1 MMKFKYKTQDYQTK
15 AVESIVNVFEGQP
28 YIDNFA
34 YTRDLGKDYTKDVD
48 ESEIGYGNASL
59 TLSDEDILHNIQT
72 IQQKNKIVSPSTSL
86 TKALGRCS
94 LDIEMETGTGKTYVY
109 IKTIFEL
116 NKRYGW
122 TKFIIV
128 VPSIAIREGVVKTFE
143 NTREHF
149 NSIYHKSI
157 DPYVYNSKN
166 LSGLDYISRSADLE
180 VMIINTQAF
189 ARSFDKD
196 KAEKLIAEAESEPGK
211 KPKAYSGLV
220 MYSTP
225 EEFYSRRPIDVIA
238 ANRPILILDEPQRM
252 GAPGSVTQ
260 KALKQFNPLFSLYY
274 SATHKEHHDTMYVL
288 DALDAFNKKLVK
300 KIEVKGFKLDNIH
313 GQSQYIRLDDIL
325 SSKNGPKARIEFEK
339 QQKSGPTRVTQV
351 FDEAENDIYEHS
363 GRMDQYKD
371 LTITDIDGAARSIR
385 LSNGII
391 LHEGEVIGD
400 DGEERGFRR
409 IQIRETIESH
419 FEKEKRYYK
428 YGIKVLSLF
437 FIDEVANYRIYDDSG
452 THPGEYARIF
462 EDEYQKALQK
472 KLSDSSLDG
481 DYISYLKMHCS
492 DASKVHNG
500 YFSQDKKGNFINTKE
515 GKSENAEED
524 ETKAYDL
531 ILRDKEKLLSFE
543 EPTRFIFSHSALREG
558 WDNPNI
564 FQICTLK
571 QSSSDISKRQ
581 EVGRGLR
588 LCVDQDGN
596 RIDSESY
603 GDDVF
608 NLNLLTVIASE
619 SYESFVQGYQD
630 DFNKEVQ
637 DRIVPIKSRDYFTG
651 KTISVGDGL
660 HKIDAAEADSI
671 FFYLVSKGYVN
682 KKGDITGKFKSD
694 FEADTLEEFDDDI
707 KPLQDGVIN
716 LVRSVYD
723 PNAFKS
729 IIKDARKEKVER
741 NSLTQR
747 FYLPEFQKLWNSI
760 NYRYSFTVK
769 IDTQEVIKK
778 SVAEINSSLNIQP
791 QKYRMVKGQQKDS
804 LTIDNV
810 REKAGFNSPLTTSRD
825 VEYHGSSSLP
835 FDLIGNIAR
844 KARLTKKTVIEIICG
859 IDKHK
864 FDMFKL
870 NPEAFA
876 SQVSDIISREVRHS
890 MVAHIAYTKHDGNA
904 YPDSIFEEDGIGR
917 EKAEA
922 FIGKYHN
929 VQEYIFPDGTSV
941 ESVERT
947 FARHLDEQKE
957 IVAFAKLPRKF
968 SIPTPGGNYT
978 PDWAIVF
985 NENENIKHLYF
996 IAETK
1001 GSTDP
1006 DDLRTK
1012 ESIKIQCLK
1021 RLCNA
1026 ISLPGI
1032 TYDVVSD
1039 FTDLLKQAR
1048 K

>member
-28 YIDNFA
+28 YIDNFT

-48 ESEIGYGNASL
+48 ESEIGYGNANL
-59 TLSDEDILHNIQT
+59 MLSDEDILQNIQT
-72 IQQKNKIVSPSTSL
+72 IQQKNRIASPSTSL
-86 TKALGRCS
+86 TKSLGRCS

-157 DPYVYNSKN
+157 EPYVYNSKN
-166 LSGLDYISRSADLE
+166 LAGLDYISRSADLE

-196 KAEKLIAEAESEPGK
+196 KAEKLIAKAENEPDK

-225 EEFYSRRPIDVIA
+225 EDFFSRRPIDVIA

-252 GAPGSVTQ
+252 GASGSITQ
-260 KALKQFNPLFSLYY
+260 NALQQFNPLFSLYY
-274 SATHKEHHDTMYVL
+274 SATHKEHHATMYVL
-288 DALDAFNKKLVK
+288 DAFDAFNKKLVK
-300 KIEVKGFKLDNIH
+300 KIEVKGFKLENIH
-313 GQSQYIRLDDIL
+313 GQSQYIRLVDII
-325 SSKNGPKARIEFEK
+325 SSKTGPKARIEFEK

-351 FDEAENDIYEHS
+351 FDEAENDIYVHS

-371 LTITDIDGAARSIR
+371 LIITDIDGAARSIR

-391 LHEGEVIGD
+391 LHEGESIGD
-400 DGEERGFRR
+400 DGEERNFRR
-409 IQIRETIESH
+409 VQIRETIESH

-428 YGIKVLSLF
+428 HGIKVLSLF

-452 THPGEYARIF
+452 IHPGEYARIF
-462 EDEYQKALQK
+462 EDEYQKVLQK

-481 DYISYLKMHCS
+481 YYISYLKKYCL

-596 RIDSESY
+596 RIDIESY

-637 DRIVPIKSRDYFTG
+637 DRIVQITSSYFEGKNVLVSGKS
-651 KTISVGDGL
+651 
-660 HKIDAAEADSI
+660 HKIDSSEADDI
-671 FFYLVSKGYVN
+671 YYYLRSNGYIDKN
-682 KKGDITGKFKSD
+682 RNITERFKND
-694 FEADTLEEFDDDI
+694 FEAGTLEEPEDSI
-707 KPLQDGVIN
+707 KSLKDGIIN
-716 LVRSVYD
+716 LVRAVYD
-723 PNAFKS
+723 PNVFKS
-729 IIKDARKEKVER
+729 IIKDASKEKVER

-778 SVAEINSSLNIQP
+778 SVAEINSSLNIQH
-791 QKYRMVKGQQKDS
+791 QKYKLTKGVQKDS
-804 LTIDNV
+804 LTIENV
-810 REKAGFNSPLTTSRD
+810 REKAGFYSANTTSRE
-825 VEYHGSSSLP
+825 VEYRDSSSIT
-835 FDLIGNIAR
+835 FDLISNIAR
-844 KARLTKKTVIEIICG
+844 KARLTKKTIIEIICG
-859 IDKHK
+859 IDKRK

-876 SQVSDIISREVRHS
+876 SQVSDIISHEVRHS
-890 MVAHIAYTKHDGNA
+890 MIAHIVYTKHDSTA

-947 FARHLDEQKE
+947 FARHLDEEKE
-957 IVAFAKLPRKF
+957 IIAFAKLPRKF

-1006 DDLRTK
+1006 DDLRCN
-1012 ESIKIQCLK
+1012 ESIKIQCLREFCK
-1021 RLCNA
+1021 T
-1026 ISLPGI
+1026 ISSPEI
-1032 TYDVVSD
+1032 ECDVVSNYD
-1039 FTDLLKQAR
+1039 SLLEQAR

>member
-1 MMKFKYKTQDYQTK
+1 MMKFKYKTQGYQTK

-28 YIDNFA
+28 YIDNFT
-34 YTRDLGKDYTKDVD
+34 YTRDLGKDYIKDVD

-59 TLSDEDILHNIQT
+59 ILSDEDILQNIQT

-157 DPYVYNSKN
+157 EPYVYNSKN

-225 EEFYSRRPIDVIA
+225 EEFYSRRPIDVIS

-252 GAPGSVTQ
+252 GVSGSVTQ

-274 SATHKEHHDTMYVL
+274 SATHKEHHDIMYVL

-313 GQSQYIRLDDIL
+313 GQSQYIRLVDIL

-339 QQKSGPTRVTQV
+339 QQKSGPVRVTQV
-351 FDEAENDIYEHS
+351 FDEAENDIYVHS

-391 LHEGEVIGD
+391 LHEGEAIGD
-400 DGEERGFRR
+400 DGEERNFRR

-452 THPGEYARIF
+452 IHPGEYARIF
-462 EDEYQKALQK
+462 EEEYKKVLQK
-472 KLSDSSLDG
+472 KLSDPSLDE
-481 DYISYLKMHCS
+481 DYISYLKKHCS

-637 DRIVPIKSRDYFTG
+637 DRIAQIKSGEYFSG
-651 KTISVGDGL
+651 KTISVGDKL
-660 HKIDAAEADSI
+660 HKIDTSEANSI
-671 FFYLVSKGYVN
+671 YFYLASKGYVDEDGN
-682 KKGDITGKFKSD
+682 VTDKFRNDLQNNSI
-694 FEADTLEEFDDDI
+694 AEFKQEL
-707 KPLQDGVIN
+707 KPMREGVLN
-716 LVRSVYD
+716 LVQAIYD
-723 PNAFKS
+723 PNAFKR
-729 IIKDARKEKVER
+729 IIKDASNEKVER

-747 FYLPEFQKLWNSI
+747 FYLPEFQRLWNSI

-769 IDTQEVIKK
+769 INTQDVIDK
-778 SVAEINSSLNIQP
+778 SIAEINSQLNILP
-791 QKYRMVKGQQKDS
+791 QKYKLVRGQQRDS
-804 LTIDNV
+804 LTIDDV
-810 REKAGFNSPLTTSRD
+810 RGKAGFNSPNTTSRD
-825 VEYHGSSSLP
+825 VESGGNSNLP

-859 IDKHK
+859 IDKCK

-870 NPEAFA
+870 NPEAFTA
-876 SQVSDIISREVRHS
+876 RVSDIISREVRHS
-890 MVAHIAYTKHDGNA
+890 MVAHIMYTKHEGTA
-904 YPDSIFEEDGIGR
+904 QPDLIFEDDGIGR

-929 VQEYIFPDGTSV
+929 VQEYIFPDGTSE
-941 ESVERT
+941 ESVERV
-947 FARHLDEQKE
+947 FAKHLDEEKE
-957 IVAFAKLPRKF
+957 VVAFAKLPKSF
-968 SIPTPGGNYT
+968 YIPTPEGRYT

-985 NENENIKHLYF
+985 NESENIKHLYF

-1001 GSTDP
+1001 GSTNP
-1006 DDLRTK
+1006 DDLRGI
-1012 ESIKIQCLK
+1012 ESIKIQCL
-1021 RLCNA
+1021 RELCKI
-1026 ISLPGI
+1026 ISSPEI
-1032 TYDVVSD
+1032 ECDVVSD
-1039 FTDLLKQAR
+1039 YKGLLKQAN

>member
-1 MMKFKYKTQDYQTK
+1 MMKFKYKTQEFQTK
-15 AVESIVNVFEGQP
+15 AVESIANAFKGQP
-28 YIDNFA
+28 YIDNFT
-34 YTRDLGKDYTKDVD
+34 YKRDLGKNYTMEMD
-48 ESEIGYGNASL
+48 ESEFGYSNANVM
-59 TLSDEDILHNIQT
+59 LSDEDLLANIQS
-72 IQQKNKIVSPSTSL
+72 IQKDNRIATPSATL
-86 TKALGRCS
+86 FKGLGRCS

-157 DPYVYNSKN
+157 DPYVYSSKD
-166 LSGLDYISRSADLE
+166 LTGLDSISRSAELE
-180 VMIINTQAF
+180 VMVINTQAF
-189 ARSFDKD
+189 ARSFDEE
-196 KAEKLIAEAESEPGK
+196 KAKKLLAEQNQPGK
-211 KPKAYSGLV
+211 KPKSYSGLV

-225 EEFYSRRPIDVIA
+225 EEFFSRRPIDVIA

-252 GAPGSVTQ
+252 GDRNSVTQ
-260 KALKQFNPLFSLYY
+260 KALKQFNPLFSLYF

-300 KIEVKGFKLDNIH
+300 KIEVKGFKLENIH
-313 GQSQYIRLDDIL
+313 GTSRYLRLVEVVISKSQ
-325 SSKNGPKARIEFEK
+325 PKARIEFEK
-339 QQKSGPTRVTQV
+339 KQKSGAVRVIQL
-351 FDEAENDIYEHS
+351 FDETENNIYEHS
-363 GRMDQYKD
+363 GKMDQYEG
-371 LTITDIDGAARSIR
+371 LTITDINGAERSIR

-391 LHEGEVIGD
+391 LHEGESIGTGND
-400 DGEERGFRR
+400 EKNFRR

-419 FEKEKRYYK
+419 FEKEKTYFK
-428 YGIKVLSLF
+428 KGIKVLSLF
-437 FIDEVANYRIYDDSG
+437 FIDEVANYRIYDSDG
-452 THPGEYARIF
+452 YHNGEYAKIF
-462 EDEYQKALQK
+462 EEEYEKQLNKQ
-472 KLSDSSLDG
+472 LSLEDQDKE
-481 DYISYLKMHCS
+481 YIAYLERYCS
-492 DASKVHNG
+492 NPSKVHNG
-500 YFSQDKKGNFINTKE
+500 YFSKDKKGNFINTKE
-515 GKSENAEED
+515 GKSETSED
-524 ETKAYDL
+524 DERAAYDL
-531 ILRDKEKLLSFE
+531 ILRDKERLLSLT
-543 EPTRFIFSHSALREG
+543 EPVRFIFSHSALREG

-571 QSSSDISKRQ
+571 QSNSDISKRQ

-588 LCVDQDGN
+588 LCVDQEGN

-608 NLNLLTVIASE
+608 NLNKLTFIASE
-619 SYESFVQGYQD
+619 SYESFVQGYQE

-637 DRIVPIKSRDYFTG
+637 DRIKQINSGYFEG
-651 KTISVGDGL
+651 RTILISDKP
-660 HKIDAAEADSI
+660 HKIESDEADNI
-671 FFYLVSKGYVN
+671 YFYLRANGYIDKKGYVT
-682 KKGDITGKFKSD
+682 DKFREDSNSD
-694 FEADTLEEFDDDI
+694 SLVEMDDDL
-707 KPLQDGVIN
+707 KPMKDGIIN
-716 LVRSVYD
+716 LVRAVYNPD
-723 PNAFKS
+723 NFKN

-741 NSLTQR
+741 NSLTQN
-747 FYLPEFQKLWNSI
+747 FNLPEFQKLWNSI
-760 NYRYSFTVK
+760 NYHYSFSVRINTE
-769 IDTQEVIKK
+769 EVIRN
-778 SVAEINSSLNIQP
+778 SITEIDKTLNIQP
-791 QKYRMVKGQQKDS
+791 QKYRLTIGQQRDS
-804 LTIDNV
+804 LTIDDV
-810 REKAGFNSPLTTSRD
+810 RAKDGFSSPLITSRGVDAKGIGSD
-825 VEYHGSSSLP
+825 VS
-835 FDLIGNIAR
+835 FDLIGDIAR

-859 IDKHK
+859 ISKIK

-870 NPEAFA
+870 NPEAFI
-876 SQVSDIISREVRHS
+876 SEVSEVIAREVRHS
-890 MVAHIAYTKHDGNA
+890 MVAHIKYTKHEERFPN
-904 YPDSIFEEDGIGR
+904 SIFEEDGIGR
-917 EKAEA
+917 EKEDA
-922 FIGKYHN
+922 FIGKHHN

-947 FARHLDEQKE
+947 FARHLDEGKE
-957 IVAFAKLPRKF
+957 VLAFAKLPKSF
-968 SIPTPGGNYT
+968 YVPTPDGKYT

-985 NENENIKHLYF
+985 NEREEIKHLYF

-1021 RLCNA
+1021 TLCNA